1 MYGGVFFY
9 CNFYL
14 ACHCYFLSN
23 YHLIVIYSQV
33 NHLLILGLD
42 PGIATIGFGL
52 VEVNPADHNALSQ
65 SDPSQK
71 TLSQSGLSKKTLS
84 KSARNTPQLVDYG
97 VIKTPKERTIGER
110 LQIIYQDM
118 HSLLEYWQ
126 PDSVGLEKLFFYRM
140 GNLIPVAQARGVILL
155 VLTQHDLVP
164 IEFSPPQIKQ
174 ALTGHGNAD
183 KLAVQS
189 AVVRELN
196 LPKPP
201 QPDDC
206 ADALAVAL
214 SCWFL
219 GTGF

>member
-1 MYGGVFFY
+1 MVLFQ
-9 CNFYL
+9 
-14 ACHCYFLSN
+14 
-23 YHLIVIYSQV
+23 VI
-33 NHLLILGLD
+33 NLLILGLD

-52 VEVNPADHNALSQ
+52 VEVSPAVSDDLASSGSNA
-65 SDPSQK
+65 
-71 TLSQSGLSKKTLS
+71 
-84 KSARNTPQLVDYG
+84 PQLVDYG
-97 VIKTPKERTIGER
+97 VIKTPKEKSIGER

-118 HSLLEYWQ
+118 HSLLDYWQ
-126 PDSVGLEKLFFYRM
+126 PDVVGLEKLFFYRM

-155 VLTQHDLVP
+155 TLTEHHLVP

-196 LPKPP
+196 LPKTP

-219 GTGF
+219 GAANDTVPR